1 MRSSITKLDL
11 TALLD
16 KAREKLDLAAL
27 LAQAQAKVARGQL
40 RKTSRRKSTRED
52 PLKTLFAARKAALDS
67 AMMPGE
73 TWPDHFLK
81 QAWLRQGKQTMKQ
94 LAQALDAKLNEL
106 DANPGGPAVIGDV
119 HVILT
124 RAGRSVYLSAG
135 DIDIGILYRTTA
147 HNGKSWNWAGTGP
160 NQWYGW
166 NGTWNGFVH
175 AVSDLLRYGR

>member
-27 LAQAQAKVARGQL
+27 LAQAQAKIERTPA
-40 RKTSRRKSTRED
+40 RKSSARRREDED
-52 PLKTLFAARKAALDS
+52 PLASLAAAREAALDS
-67 AMMPGE
+67 ARRSGE

-166 NGTWNGFVH
+166 NGTWNGFVNN
-175 AVSDLLRYGR
+175 